1 MRVIGCGHKGREAN
15 DDVPGALFALGAA
28 AIDCRLLRRG
38 NEVSALW
45 SYGLEMV
52 TAKSQRLTAIA
63 VGEQP
68 EVADLDEATRQNVKQ
83 KATDELN
90 RIEAHHLDAVVVSG
104 VAPLKTHLPVVQVQE
119 PAIGEGNTM
128 SVACQ
133 VLEHILRAAERCLG
147 IDDPFLMAQRGEH
160 CVERAWRMQ
169 LEYLG
174 SAVGGC
180 RKRVS
185 GRPASCHGTC
195 S

>member
-1 MRVIGCGHKGREAN
+1 MGCGHKGGEAN
-15 DDVPGALFALGAA
+15 DDVQGAAFALGAA

-90 RIEAHHLDAVVVSG
+90 RIEAHHLDAVVVSESRHLKHTC
-104 VAPLKTHLPVVQVQE
+104 PLFRSKSLPL
-119 PAIGEGNTM
+119 A
-128 SVACQ
+128 
-133 VLEHILRAAERCLG
+133 RATR
-147 IDDPFLMAQRGEH
+147 
-160 CVERAWRMQ
+160 
-169 LEYLG
+169 
-174 SAVGGC
+174 
-180 RKRVS
+180 
-185 GRPASCHGTC
+185 
-195 S
+195 

>member
-1 MRVIGCGHKGREAN
+1 MRVIGCGHKGCEAS
-15 DDVPGALFALGAA
+15 DDVQGAAFALGAA
-28 AIDCRLLRRG
+28 AIDCRLLLRG
-38 NEVSALW
+38 NEVSAWW
-45 SYGLEMV
+45 SCGLEMV
-52 TAKSQRLTAIA
+52 TAKNQCLTAIA

-104 VAPLKTHLPVVQVQE
+104 VAPFKTHLAVVQVQE

-133 VLEHILRAAERCLG
+133 ILEHKVRTAERCLG
-147 IDDPFLMAQRGEH
+147 IDDPFLMAQGGEH
-160 CVERAWRMQ
+160 CVEWAWLR
-169 LEYLG
+169 E
-174 SAVGGC
+174 
-180 RKRVS
+180 
-185 GRPASCHGTC
+185 C